1 MAKVDKIENPDSVTE
16 KKVEKKL
23 DKKSKKSSY
32 SKKKKLK
39 KIFLMEL
46 LMCNQHLII
55 Q

>member
-1 MAKVDKIENPDSVTE
+1 MAKIENVDLAVV
-16 KKVEKKL
+16 KKVEKKV

-46 LMCNQHLII
+46 LMCSQLLTI